1 MTDDIFD
8 GMDIGDA
15 KSITENSAP
24 AVDELISTFQS
35 GELTE
40 LTTPPK
46 LQHQSPKDSLSGT
59 PRKNENNNF
68 KNENIYDSGQNTPVR
83 NSTNSFPIKQEYNQN
98 NYNQNNNNYSSQNN
112 NNQVSNWAHGGWD
125 SGIATQNQTGH
136 NSVASRSIASAM
148 PKQWGVSQ
156 NHNNNNGMS
165 SYAQSE
171 MSMQSRFSLPSIA
184 STTHP
189 LNNNNNDNQSEL
201 SWTGSQNNGPP
212 SRSGSR
218 YPPMLPSNFPPQ
230 LIKSVKKSQK
240 TCKI

>member
-15 KSITENSAP
+15 KSIAENSAP

-59 PRKNENNNF
+59 PRKNNHDN
-68 KNENIYDSGQNTPVR
+68 NIYDSGQNTPVR
-83 NSTNSFPIKQEYNQN
+83 NSNSNFPVKQEYNQN

-112 NNQVSNWAHGGWD
+112 NNQVSSWAHGGWD

-136 NSVASRSIASAM
+136 NSVATRSIASAM
-148 PKQWGVSQ
+148 PKQWGNNQS
-156 NHNNNNGMS
+156 NHGGVGGMS

-189 LNNNNNDNQSEL
+189 NNNNDNQSEL
-201 SWTGSQNNGPP
+201 SWTGSQTGPP

-230 LIKSVKKSQK
+230 LIKSVK
-240 TCKI
+240 I